1 MSVRGQCVVQSA
13 TLRGVEAVPVDVEVV
28 MANGIPGFSIVGL
41 ADASVQESRER
52 VKAALRSCGFSL
64 PASKVVVNLAPGVLR
79 KTGSGFDLPIAA
91 GILCASG
98 QLDPRAVRGQLFVGE
113 LSLEGAVRPVAGLLA
128 YALCAQRLGVDLVC
142 APVDQGF
149 VALDG
154 LVRRAAKS
162 LAGFRTG
169 PFPAVAGA
177 AKPSSAPAL
186 DFRDIAGHDM
196 AKRALQIAAAGGH
209 GVLMTGPPGSGKTM
223 LASRLPS
230 ILPPLSE
237 AEAIETA
244 VVHSVAGEEVEPI
257 LGGVRPFRSPHH
269 SATLAGLVGGGS
281 PLRPGEISLANNG
294 VLFLDE
300 LAEFSPSVL
309 QGIRQPLE
317 SGRITLTRADGN
329 VDFPARFMLVA
340 ATNPCPCGYYGDEE
354 EPCTCTHRQ
363 MQLYRNRIGGPIMD
377 RIDVHIA
384 VRRIPPGEVLATGH
398 GTSSEELRRDVLRAR
413 EFASWRRARNG
424 EDDKALTSEA
434 LVRACALTTQDEGF
448 LEGAAKAGRL
458 SGRAIMRTLASGGE
472 GFPSALES
480 VAQPPDRLYVVG
492 DPFAL
497 QEGIA
502 IVGARRATPYGRG
515 CAKRF
520 AALAARRGI
529 VVVSGGARGCDAAAH
544 AAALEEGGRT
554 VAFLGGGCDRLYPA
568 EHEGLFQRIVDEG
581 GAVVSE
587 HAWDEDPKPYR
598 FRLRNRLIAGLARA
612 TLIVE
617 AGLPSGTFSTA
628 DEALAANRDV
638 LVVPGAITA
647 VSSRGAN
654 RLIYQGATPVIDDE
668 TFEDALF
675 SLFGCLK
682 QETVPSV
689 ERTGAPRAD
698 EPSNPVADALRA
710 EPLSMEQLYA
720 IAASSCGGEDARS
733 WLMERLVEAEL
744 AGTVARHPDGRWG
757 PAVR

>member
-186 DFRDIAGHDM
+186 DFREQEAEGIR
-196 AKRALQIAAAGGH
+196 AKG
-209 GVLMTGPPGSGKTM
+209 
-223 LASRLPS
+223 LA
-230 ILPPLSE
+230 E

-458 SGRAIMRTLASGGE
+458 SGRAIMRTLAL
-472 GFPSALES
+472 A
-480 VAQPPDRLYVVG
+480 RT
-492 DPFAL
+492 
-497 QEGIA
+497 IA
-502 IVGARRATPYGRG
+502 DMEENARVERSHLCEAIG
-515 CAKRF
+515 
-520 AALAARRGI
+520 
-529 VVVSGGARGCDAAAH
+529 
-544 AAALEEGGRT
+544 
-554 VAFLGGGCDRLYPA
+554 
-568 EHEGLFQRIVDEG
+568 
-581 GAVVSE
+581 
-587 HAWDEDPKPYR
+587 
-598 FRLRNRLIAGLARA
+598 FRLR
-612 TLIVE
+612 E
-617 AGLPSGTFSTA
+617 
-628 DEALAANRDV
+628 
-638 LVVPGAITA
+638 
-647 VSSRGAN
+647 
-654 RLIYQGATPVIDDE
+654 
-668 TFEDALF
+668 
-675 SLFGCLK
+675 
-682 QETVPSV
+682 
-689 ERTGAPRAD
+689 
-698 EPSNPVADALRA
+698 
-710 EPLSMEQLYA
+710 
-720 IAASSCGGEDARS
+720 GES
-733 WLMERLVEAEL
+733 
-744 AGTVARHPDGRWG
+744 
-757 PAVR
+757 

>member
-1 MSVRGQCVVQSA
+1 MSA
-13 TLRGVEAVPVDVEVV
+13 
-28 MANGIPGFSIVGL
+28 
-41 ADASVQESRER
+41 
-52 VKAALRSCGFSL
+52 
-64 PASKVVVNLAPGVLR
+64 
-79 KTGSGFDLPIAA
+79 
-91 GILCASG
+91 
-98 QLDPRAVRGQLFVGE
+98 
-113 LSLEGAVRPVAGLLA
+113 
-128 YALCAQRLGVDLVC
+128 
-142 APVDQGF
+142 
-149 VALDG
+149 
-154 LVRRAAKS
+154 
-162 LAGFRTG
+162 LAGERT
-169 PFPAVAGA
+169 V
-177 AKPSSAPAL
+177 
-186 DFRDIAGHDM
+186 
-196 AKRALQIAAAGGH
+196 
-209 GVLMTGPPGSGKTM
+209 
-223 LASRLPS
+223 
-230 ILPPLSE
+230 
-237 AEAIETA
+237 
-244 VVHSVAGEEVEPI
+244 
-257 LGGVRPFRSPHH
+257 
-269 SATLAGLVGGGS
+269 
-281 PLRPGEISLANNG
+281 
-294 VLFLDE
+294 
-300 LAEFSPSVL
+300 
-309 QGIRQPLE
+309 
-317 SGRITLTRADGN
+317 
-329 VDFPARFMLVA
+329 
-340 ATNPCPCGYYGDEE
+340 
-354 EPCTCTHRQ
+354 
-363 MQLYRNRIGGPIMD
+363 
-377 RIDVHIA
+377 
-384 VRRIPPGEVLATGH
+384 
-398 GTSSEELRRDVLRAR
+398 
-413 EFASWRRARNG
+413 
-424 EDDKALTSEA
+424 
-434 LVRACALTTQDEGF
+434 
-448 LEGAAKAGRL
+448 
-458 SGRAIMRTLASGGE
+458 LASGGE

-554 VAFLGGGCDRLYPA
+554 VAFLG
-568 EHEGLFQRIVDEG
+568 
-581 GAVVSE
+581 SE